1 MPEGMWVMGAVVGKA
16 LLWCAL
22 LAGLIGAGIA
32 VYALHVYGAVGAL
45 IVASV
50 AGLVLLRWRAEHSTT
65 AEHADPDTAV
75 T

>member
-1 MPEGMWVMGAVVGKA
+1 MGAFFGKA

-22 LAGLIGAGIA
+22 LAGLIGSGIA
-32 VYALHVYGAVGAL
+32 VYALHVNGAVGSL

-50 AGLVLLRWRAEHSTT
+50 AGLVLLRLRADVVEGEPGDE
-65 AEHADPDTAV
+65 APRDAAV

>member
-1 MPEGMWVMGAVVGKA
+1 MGAVVGKA

-22 LAGLIGAGIA
+22 VAGLVGAGVA
-32 VYALHVYGAVGAL
+32 VYSLHVYGAVGAL

-50 AGLVLLRWRAEHSTT
+50 AGLVLLRVRAETRDGT
-65 AEHADPDTAV
+65 ERDTAA